1 MAKNDTSWEEV
12 EGWYSSCVGEKG
24 HYYHQTT
31 ILPNAIRLLG
41 IGKKPLSVLDLGCG
55 QGVFARA
62 LPKTTPY
69 YGIDASPSLIE
80 NAKKQMQSPSFHFLT
95 ADATKPLPIEKKDFD
110 RALFLLS
117 LQNMEHQDKAI
128 ANARAHLKNGAHLL
142 LVLNHPCF
150 RIPRQSSWGI
160 DPENKLQYRKIQ
172 RYMSPMKIPIQMN
185 PGKKDSAQTFS
196 FHHSLT
202 DTISFLTQANF
213 SVISLEEW
221 CSDKKSTGPK
231 AKMEDRARSEIPLF
245 LAILACALPQ
255 NS

>member
-1 MAKNDTSWEEV
+1 MAKKDTSWEEV

-24 HYYHQTT
+24 HYYHRTL
-31 ILPNAIRLLG
+31 ILPNALRLLG
-41 IGKKPLSVLDLGCG
+41 IGKTPLSVLDIGCG

-62 LPKTTPY
+62 LPSNTLY
-69 YGIDASPSLIE
+69 YGLDASPSLIDE
-80 NAKKQMQSPSFHFLT
+80 AKRQMRAASFHFLA
-95 ADATKPLPIEKKDFD
+95 ADATKPFPIEKKDFD

-128 ANARAHLKNGAHLL
+128 ANARAHLKKGAELL

-160 DPENKLQYRKIQ
+160 DEASKIQYRKIQ
-172 RYMSPMKIPIQMN
+172 RYLSPMKIPIQMN
-185 PGKKDSAQTFS
+185 PGKKESAQTFS
-196 FHHSLT
+196 FHHSLA
-202 DTISFLTQANF
+202 DTIAFLARANF
-213 SVISLEEW
+213 SVIGLEEW

-245 LAILACALPQ
+245 LALLARAD
-255 NS
+255 

>member
-1 MAKNDTSWEEV
+1 MSKKDTSWEEV

-24 HYYHQTT
+24 HYYHRTL
-31 ILPNAIRLLG
+31 ILPNALRLLG
-41 IGKKPLSVLDLGCG
+41 LEKTALSVLDLGCG

-62 LPKTTPY
+62 LPPSAFY
-69 YGIDASPSLIE
+69 CGIDASPSLIAE
-80 NAKKQMQSPSFHFLT
+80 AKKLLPHRRFLV
-95 ADATKPLPIEKKDFD
+95 ADATATLPLEKNDFD

-117 LQNMEHQDKAI
+117 LQNMERQDQAI
-128 ANARAHLKNGAHLL
+128 ANARAHLRPGGHLL

-160 DPENKLQYRKIQ
+160 DEDHKLQYRKIQ
-172 RYMSPMKIPIQMN
+172 RYLSPLKIPIQMH
-185 PGKKDSAQTFS
+185 PGKEHSAQTVS

-202 DTISFLTQANF
+202 DIFAFLAQANL
-213 SVISLEEW
+213 SVIALEEW

-245 LAILACALPQ
+245 LAILASSP
-255 NS
+255 